1 MNARRF
7 ILLAGAVVASAL
19 CARAEMA
26 SGIKAIVHDSVI
38 TYQEVEIFAAPAV
51 EAAKRQYRSDRA
63 GLDKRVNTLLS
74 DSLEQLIERQL
85 ILHDFVA
92 SGYNLPESI
101 IDESV
106 QERIRERYGDQKTLA
121 KTLQAQGITKEKFRQ
136 QMRDQ
141 IIVEALRGKNI
152 SSELIISPQ
161 KIERYYAAHTNDY
174 QLEDQVKLRMI
185 TLNKASDPDPK
196 TRALADD
203 ILRKLNETKGT
214 NFADLATEFSQGSQR
229 SQGGEWGWYTRT
241 SLKKELADV
250 AFTLKPG
257 DLSPVIETPSNLFIM
272 LVEDTKPAHL
282 KPLAEVRDEIEKNLL
297 VDERARLGNQ
307 YIEKLKKKTF
317 VRYF

>member
-1 MNARRF
+1 MFPCLPSPPLPMNARRF

-106 QERIRERYGDQKTLA
+106 
-121 KTLQAQGITKEKFRQ
+121 
-136 QMRDQ
+136 
-141 IIVEALRGKNI
+141 
-152 SSELIISPQ
+152 
-161 KIERYYAAHTNDY
+161 
-174 QLEDQVKLRMI
+174 
-185 TLNKASDPDPK
+185 
-196 TRALADD
+196 
-203 ILRKLNETKGT
+203 
-214 NFADLATEFSQGSQR
+214 
-229 SQGGEWGWYTRT
+229 
-241 SLKKELADV
+241 
-250 AFTLKPG
+250 
-257 DLSPVIETPSNLFIM
+257 
-272 LVEDTKPAHL
+272 
-282 KPLAEVRDEIEKNLL
+282 
-297 VDERARLGNQ
+297 
-307 YIEKLKKKTF
+307 
-317 VRYF
+317 